1 MAKKKT
7 IEEKIGEAQNK
18 DKMIHVVVT
27 FNPKSK
33 HHLDILRWIDSQQD
47 NISAFGRE
55 LFAIAY
61 DKSKQTKPGMSYEIV
76 SEDNVDIDGMT

>member
-1 MAKKKT
+1 MAKKKSL
-7 IEEKIGEAQNK
+7 EEKIEEANK
-18 DKMIHVVVT
+18 KGKMVHIVIT

-33 HHLDILRWIDSQQD
+33 HHLNILRWIDKQQN

-61 DKSKQTKPGMSYEIV
+61 DKSDQKQVGMSYEIV
-76 SEDNVDIDGMT
+76 SEDDVDIEGMT

>member
-7 IEEKIGEAQNK
+7 IDEKIEEALQK
-18 DKMIHVVVT
+18 DKMVHVVVT

-33 HHLDILRWIDSQQD
+33 HHLDILRWIDSEQD

-61 DKSKQTKPGMSYEIV
+61 DKSKQERPGMSYEIV
-76 SEDNVDIDGMT
+76 SENSVDVDGMI

>member
-7 IEEKIGEAQNK
+7 LEEKIGEANEK
-18 DKMIHVVVT
+18 DKMVHIVIT

-33 HHLDILRWIDSQQD
+33 RHLDILRWIDSQQN

-55 LFAIAY
+55 LFAITY
-61 DKSKQTKPGMSYEIV
+61 DKSGQQQAGMSYEIV
-76 SEDNVDIDGMT
+76 SDDSVDIEGMT